1 MKYFEE
7 DPSAESK
14 GRVLRYKIKG
24 KDIDKAHKMSDE
36 MGVLPNSFTRGVGR
50 MVGFLGEIAV
60 NRFIPR
66 SRYVGNKVF
75 KYDIV
80 KGKNKIE
87 VKSKTCTGC
96 PKEHYVASVNGP
108 KNIDPANNVYFFTRV
123 SKDLRYVWIVGW
135 ITTKDFF
142 ERAVFKKKNETDE
155 EGFVYRVSGYH
166 IKIKDL
172 EMPETFIRKD

>member
-1 MKYFEE
+1 MKNFEE
-7 DPSAESK
+7 DPFSENK
-14 GRVLRYKIKG
+14 DRVLRYRIKG
-24 KDIDKAHKMSDE
+24 KDIEKAQDMCDE
-36 MGVLPNSFTRGVGR
+36 MGVLPNSFTRGMGR

-60 NRFIPR
+60 NKFIPR
-66 SRYVGNKVF
+66 SKYVGNKVF

-80 KGKNKIE
+80 KGRNKIE
-87 VKSKTCTGC
+87 VKSKTCTSC

-108 KNIDPANNVYFFTRV
+108 KKLDPANNVYFFTRV

-142 ERAVFKKKNETDE
+142 KKSVFKKKNEKDE

-172 EMPETFIRKD
+172 ELPYTFIRKD